1 MKHLPCAR
9 GVPFVSKHHDATQ
22 KTSIKHQF
30 PLTFHPVSVYVPQ
43 LLMQMGFDRKME
55 LEEFSYDL
63 PEELIAQEP
72 AAVRDRSRMMVV
84 HRRTGEIELRTF
96 RDLPEYLGDGDVMVV
111 NDSRVFPAR
120 LIGRKETG
128 SLIEILLLRSQ
139 PDEARQAQWEV
150 LLRPAKRVDIG
161 TTVTFAAGCRATIVR
176 RLAEKKWLLDFQTD
190 IPFDEFL
197 AANGRAPL
205 PPYIKRKR
213 DRSRSQQ
220 DLERYQTV
228 YARVK
233 GSVAAPT
240 AGLHFTEEVL
250 DILRN
255 RQVQIAPITLHVGYG
270 TFHPIE
276 SARVEDHIMEE
287 EQFSIGQETA
297 RKVNGA
303 RKVIAVGTTSTRVL
317 ESVSDNEGKIRPGS
331 GSTRL
336 YLYPGSRFRRV
347 DALLTNFHL
356 PKSSLFLLVCAFA
369 GLERM
374 LTAYRIAI
382 ENRFRFYSY
391 GDCMLIL

>member
-1 MKHLPCAR
+1 MK
-9 GVPFVSKHHDATQ
+9 
-22 KTSIKHQF
+22 
-30 PLTFHPVSVYVPQ
+30 
-43 LLMQMGFDRKME
+43 
-55 LEEFSYDL
+55 LEEFAYNL

-84 HRRTGEIELRTF
+84 HRKTGEIELRTF
-96 RDLPEYLGDGDVMVV
+96 RDLPEYLGDGDVVVV

-128 SLIEILLLRSQ
+128 GLIEILLLTRQ
-139 PDEARQAQWEV
+139 PGNPPGETWEV
-150 LLRPAKRVDIG
+150 LLRPAKRVEIG
-161 TTVTFAAGCRATIVR
+161 MTVTFALGCGARIVR
-176 RLAEKKWLLDFQTD
+176 RLSEKQWLLEFRTD
-190 IPFDEFL
+190 IPFDDFL
-197 AANGRAPL
+197 ARFGRAPL

-213 DRSRSQQ
+213 DHSRSQQ

-240 AGLHFTEEVL
+240 AGLHFTPEVL
-250 DILRN
+250 DHLRS
-255 RQVQIAPITLHVGYG
+255 RAVGIAPITLHVGYG
-270 TFHPIE
+270 TFLPIE
-276 SARVEDHIMEE
+276 TGNVEDHVMEE
-287 EQFSIGQETA
+287 EHYTIGGEAA
-297 RKVNGA
+297 RLVNGA
-303 RKVIAVGTTSTRVL
+303 KRVIAVGTTSTRVL
-317 ESVSDNEGKIRPGS
+317 ESVADDEGRIRPVS

-336 YLYPGSRFRRV
+336 YLYPDSRFRRV

-369 GLERM
+369 GRERM
-374 LTAYRIAI
+374 QEAYRLAI

>member
-1 MKHLPCAR
+1 MRLH
-9 GVPFVSKHHDATQ
+9 
-22 KTSIKHQF
+22 
-30 PLTFHPVSVYVPQ
+30 
-43 LLMQMGFDRKME
+43 
-55 LEEFSYDL
+55 EFAYDL

-84 HRRTGEIELRTF
+84 HRKTGEIELRTF
-96 RDLPEYLGDGDVMVV
+96 RDLPEYFGEGDVFVV

-128 SLIEILLLRSQ
+128 GLIEILLLT
-139 PDEARQAQWEV
+139 RQSGDAPGETWEV
-150 LLRPAKRVDIG
+150 LLRPAKRVE
-161 TTVTFAAGCRATIVR
+161 TEMTVTFAPGCEARIVR
-176 RLAEKKWLLDFQTD
+176 RLSEKQWLLEFRTE
-190 IPFDEFL
+190 IPFDDFL
-197 AANGRAPL
+197 ARFGRAPL
-205 PPYIKRKR
+205 PPYIKRRKGQA
-213 DRSRSQQ
+213 RSEQ

-240 AGLHFTEEVL
+240 AGLHFTEEVIGL
-250 DILRN
+250 LKSRA
-255 RQVQIAPITLHVGYG
+255 VGIAPITLHVGYG
-270 TFHPIE
+270 TFLPIE
-276 SARVEDHIMEE
+276 TGNVEDHVMEE
-287 EQFSIGQETA
+287 EHYSIGGETA
-297 RKVNGA
+297 RLVNGA
-303 RKVIAVGTTSTRVL
+303 KRVIAVGTTSTRVL
-317 ESVSDNEGKIRPGS
+317 ESIADDRGKIRPVS

-369 GLERM
+369 GTERM
-374 LTAYRIAI
+374 QEAYRMAV